1 MITRGRPGEYA
12 MLLDRVVALAGL
24 ILFLLT
30 KGAAIAAEPAVNS
43 DQPSAVPSPSAVAT
57 PATRP
62 NPEILTA
69 APEAPAAAAIDSP
82 IVEQLHNLASGKFD
96 RIIGGIKERASIDVF

>member
-1 MITRGRPGEYA
+1 MQAYLKHEIKRLALVTFGMITRGRHGEFT
-12 MLLDRVVALAGL
+12 MPLDRVVALAGV

-30 KGAAIAAEPAVNS
+30 QGAAIAAEPTLNS
-43 DQPSAVPSPSAVAT
+43 DQPSTAASPSALAT

-69 APEAPAAAAIDSP
+69 APEIPAAAAIDSP
-82 IVEQLHNLASGKFD
+82 IV
-96 RIIGGIKERASIDVF
+96 

>member
-1 MITRGRPGEYA
+1 MP
-12 MLLDRVVALAGL
+12 LDRVVALAGV

-30 KGAAIAAEPAVNS
+30 QGAAIAAEPTLNS
-43 DQPSAVPSPSAVAT
+43 DQPSTAASPSALAT

-69 APEAPAAAAIDSP
+69 APEIPAAAAIDSP

-96 RIIGGIKERASIDVF
+96 RIIGGTKERASIDVFYAGRDYAPL